1 MRNRTLSIYRTL
13 LPLLL
18 FPSLT
23 MDGACGLADFWFLDP
38 FGYPSSACTFGQSVF
53 SEKCNGEG
61 QSEAILQAQLAFA
74 EDFNKTTPEIQI
86 SLYTTALAE
95 DLRPVL
101 PAFNAANIPTFI
113 VIGTLSTGTPA
124 GASEYLHANITNSTL
139 VTFTFQSEQPQITD
153 FVDFNNLFAEF
164 LKTGFT
170 RGTSHIDSII
180 VNNPNCCVCPLYVPT
195 GPAECPPPT
204 LVDKAKSGEI
214 LRLVKKVK

>member
-1 MRNRTLSIYRTL
+1 MVGSVSGGFVVLKYFEMFNSDPNLYISKAAFLNSGPGLTTVPDCAILPTCSVDGSTCQVQSYPGGCATEPCLSTGPCFL
-13 LPLLL
+13 CWP

-95 DLRPVL
+95 DLRPVFWPL
-101 PAFNAANIPTFI
+101 MPLTF
-113 VIGTLSTGTPA
+113 
-124 GASEYLHANITNSTL
+124 
-139 VTFTFQSEQPQITD
+139 
-153 FVDFNNLFAEF
+153 
-164 LKTGFT
+164 
-170 RGTSHIDSII
+170 R
-180 VNNPNCCVCPLYVPT
+180 
-195 GPAECPPPT
+195 
-204 LVDKAKSGEI
+204 
-214 LRLVKKVK
+214 RLL